1 MPERINLREA
11 EEKPSKEKITEILFS
26 LILKEPFKNKMHYIM
41 TLSRSQSLDDMIR
54 EILIEA
60 EKEGLVI
67 VERDGQKRRYR
78 LSERG
83 LKYLASIR
91 G

>member
-1 MPERINLREA
+1 V
-11 EEKPSKEKITEILFS
+11 EKEQVTALLFS
-26 LILKEPFKNKMHYIM
+26 LILQEPFKNKMHYIM
-41 TLSRSQSLDDMIR
+41 KLSRNQRLDDMIR

-60 EKEGLVI
+60 EKEGLLV
-67 VERDGQKRRYR
+67 VERDGQKVRYR

>member
-1 MPERINLREA
+1 V
-11 EEKPSKEKITEILFS
+11 EKEQVTAMLFS
-26 LILKEPFKNKMHYIM
+26 LIQKEPYKNKMHYIM
-41 TLSRSQSLDDMIR
+41 KLSRNQRLDDMIR
-54 EILIEA
+54 EILTEA
-60 EKEGLVI
+60 EKEGLLI
-67 VERDGQKRRYR
+67 VEKDGQKRRYR

>member
-1 MPERINLREA
+1 V
-11 EEKPSKEKITEILFS
+11 EKEQVTALLFS
-26 LILKEPFKNKMHYIM
+26 LILQEPFKNKMHYIM
-41 TLSRSQSLDDMIR
+41 KLSRNQRLDDMIR

-60 EKEGLVI
+60 EKEGLII
-67 VERDGQKRRYR
+67 VERDGQKIRYR

-83 LKYLASIR
+83 LKYLASIK

>member
-1 MPERINLREA
+1 V
-11 EEKPSKEKITEILFS
+11 EKEQVTALLFS
-26 LILKEPFKNKMHYIM
+26 LILQEPFKNKMHYIM
-41 TLSRSQSLDDMIR
+41 KLSRNQRLDDMIR

-60 EKEGLVI
+60 EREGLVL
-67 VERDGQKRRYR
+67 VEKDGQKKRYR
-78 LSERG
+78 LSDRG